1 MKPLRVTLLVLGS
14 IIAVIGFG
22 LLAAGASL
30 GWSYGTQRDDAGFFT
45 TSNERFETD
54 SFALTSDKIDLG
66 QPGPDDWWADRDLA
80 TVRITVDN
88 ADADAGPV
96 FVGIGP
102 ESEVEA
108 YLADIPH
115 DAISDVHFHQ
125 FSVDYRRENAGGTG
139 TPAPPADQAFW
150 VARASGQA
158 SQSLTWDLEPGK
170 WAIVVMNAD
179 ATASVVADIELGGQ
193 VDYLVP
199 IAIGLVI
206 GGIVLLAI
214 AAAMIIVGVV
224 RAQVASD
231 TAIPLPTGVA
241 QPVAQQAS
249 FVAYPLRLEGHLDPD
264 LGRWKWLVK
273 WFLAIPHFVVLAF
286 LWVAFVVLTFV
297 AFFAILFTGR
307 YPRSIF
313 EFNVGVLRWSWRV
326 AYYATSVLGT
336 DRYPPFTLNAVE
348 YPASLDVAYPEHLS
362 RRLVLAKSWLLAIPH
377 LLIVWALTASWGTGG
392 SDDGARFVFSG
403 GLLGLV
409 VTIAAIILLF
419 TGRYPVGLYNLIMGA
434 MRWTYR
440 VIAYVAL
447 MTDDYPPFQL
457 DQGGSEPPADR
468 RPAPFPPPQ
477 MPPNSPSQ

>member
-1 MKPLRVTLLVLGS
+1 MKPRRVTLLVLGS
-14 IIAVIGFG
+14 IIAMIGFG

-30 GWSYGTQRDDAGFFT
+30 GWAYGTQRDDAGFFT
-45 TSNERFETD
+45 TSNERIETD

-66 QPGPDDWWADRDLA
+66 QPGPNDWWADRDLA

-88 ADADAGPV
+88 ADARPV

-115 DAISDVHFHQ
+115 DDITHVNFHR
-125 FSVDYRRENAGGTG
+125 FSVDYRRENAGGTS
-139 TPAPPADQAFW
+139 TPAPPDDQTFW
-150 VARASGQA
+150 VTQASGEA

-179 ATASVVADIELGGQ
+179 ATTNVVADIELGGQ

-214 AAAMIIVGVV
+214 AAAMIISGVV

-231 TAIPLPTGVA
+231 TAIPLPIGAA
-241 QPVAQQAS
+241 QPVAQQTS
-249 FVAYPLRLEGHLDPD
+249 FVAYPLRLEGHLDPA
-264 LGRWKWLVK
+264 LSRWKWLVK

-286 LWVAFVVLTFV
+286 GWVAFVVLTFV

-307 YPRSIF
+307 YPLSIF
-313 EFNVGVLRWSWRV
+313 EFNVGVLRWRWRV
-326 AYYATSVLGT
+326 AYYATNVLAT

-348 YPASLDVAYPEHLS
+348 YPARLGVGYPEHLS
-362 RRLVLAKSWLLAIPH
+362 RGLVLVKSWLLAMPH
-377 LLIVWALTASWGTGG
+377 LLIVWASTASWGAGG
-392 SDDGARFVFSG
+392 
-403 GLLGLV
+403 
-409 VTIAAIILLF
+409 
-419 TGRYPVGLYNLIMGA
+419 N
-434 MRWTYR
+434 
-440 VIAYVAL
+440 
-447 MTDDYPPFQL
+447 DDYPPFHL
-457 DQGGSEPPADR
+457 DQGGSEPPVDG
-468 RPAPFPPPQ
+468 RPTPFPPPQ
-477 MPPNSPSQ
+477 MPTNSPSR

>member
-1 MKPLRVTLLVLGS
+1 MKPRRVISLVLAS
-14 IIAVIGFG
+14 IIAMIGLG
-22 LLAAGASL
+22 LFAAGASI
-30 GWSYGTQRDDAGFFT
+30 GWAYETQRDDAGFFT

-80 TVRITVDN
+80 TVRINVDN
-88 ADADAGPV
+88 ADARPV

-102 ESEVEA
+102 ESDVEA

-115 DAISDVHFHQ
+115 DVITDPDFHRS
-125 FSVDYRRENAGGTG
+125 SVDYLRENAGGTS

-150 VARASGQA
+150 VAQASGEA
-158 SQSLTWDLEPGK
+158 SHSLTWDLEPGK

-179 ATASVVADIELGGQ
+179 ATTNVVADIELGGQ
-193 VDYLVP
+193 VEYLVP

-206 GGIVLLAI
+206 GGIVLLAG
-214 AAAMIIVGVV
+214 AAAMIIGGVG

-231 TAIPLPTGVA
+231 AVVPLPIGAA
-241 QPVAQQAS
+241 QPVAPQTS
-249 FVAYPLRLEGHLDPD
+249 FVAYPLRLEGYLDPG
-264 LGRWKWLVK
+264 LSRWKWLVK
-273 WFLAIPHFVVLAF
+273 WFLAIPHFVVLVF

-297 AFFAILFTGR
+297 AFFSILFTGR

-326 AYYATSVLGT
+326 AYYATHVLGT
-336 DRYPPFTLNAVE
+336 DRYPPFTLNAEE
-348 YPASLDVAYPEHLS
+348 YPASLDVAYPEHSS
-362 RRLVLAKSWLLAIPH
+362 RGLVLVKSWLLAIPH
-377 LLIVWALTASWGTGG
+377 LVIVWALTASLGTGG
-392 SDDGARFVFSG
+392 TDDWALFVFSG

-409 VTIAAIILLF
+409 LMIAVIILLF
-419 TGRYPVGLYNLIMGA
+419 TGRYPAGLYDLIVGV

-447 MTDDYPPFQL
+447 MTDEYPPFRL
-457 DQGGSEPPADR
+457 DQGGSEPPVACLPGSVR
-468 RPAPFPPPQ
+468 R
-477 MPPNSPSQ
+477 N

>member
-1 MKPLRVTLLVLGS
+1 MKPRRVIVLVLAS
-14 IIAVIGFG
+14 LVAMIGLG

-30 GWSYGTQRDDAGFFT
+30 GWANGTQRDDAGFFT

-54 SFALTSDKIDLG
+54 SFALTSDKVDLG
-66 QPGPDDWWADRDLA
+66 QRGHDDWWADRDLA

-88 ADADAGPV
+88 VDARPV

-102 ESEVEA
+102 ESDVAA
-108 YLADIPH
+108 YLAGVPH
-115 DAISDVHFHQ
+115 DDITDVDFDR
-125 FSVDYRRENAGGTG
+125 FSVDYRRENAGGTSP
-139 TPAPPADQAFW
+139 PAPPVDQAFW
-150 VARASGQA
+150 VAQASGEA
-158 SQSLTWDLEPGK
+158 SHSLTWDLEPGN

-179 ATASVVADIELGGQ
+179 ATTNVVADIELGGQ

-206 GGIVLLAI
+206 GGIVLLAM
-214 AAAMIIVGVV
+214 AAAMIIGGVG
-224 RAQVASD
+224 RANVAPD
-231 TAIPLPTGVA
+231 AALPLAIGAA
-241 QPVAQQAS
+241 QPVAQQTS
-249 FVAYPLRLEGHLDPD
+249 FVASPLRLEGHLDPD
-264 LGRWKWLVK
+264 LSRWKWLVK

-313 EFNVGVLRWSWRV
+313 EFDVGVLRWSWRV

-336 DRYPPFTLNAVE
+336 DRYPPFTLSAVE
-348 YPASLDVAYPEHLS
+348 YPARLDVAYPEHLS
-362 RRLVLAKSWLLAIPH
+362 RGLVLVKSWLLAIPH
-377 LLIVWALTASWGTGG
+377 LFIVGALTTSSGIGG
-392 SDDGARFVFSG
+392 NDDGALFVFGG
-403 GLLGLV
+403 GLLGLAV
-409 VTIAAIILLF
+409 MIAAIILLV

-447 MTDDYPPFQL
+447 MTDEYPPFRL
-457 DQGGSEPPADR
+457 DQGGLEPPVDG
-468 RPAPFPPPQ
+468 RPAPYPPSQ
-477 MPPNSPSQ
+477 MPTNSPSR

>member
-1 MKPLRVTLLVLGS
+1 MKPRRVMLLVLAS

-22 LLAAGASL
+22 LLAAGARV
-30 GWSYGTQRDDAGFFT
+30 GWAHGTQRDDAGFFT
-45 TSNERFETD
+45 TSNERFATD
-54 SFALTSDKIDLG
+54 SFALTSDGIDLG

-80 TVRITVDN
+80 TVRINVDN
-88 ADADAGPV
+88 ADARPV

-102 ESEVEA
+102 QSDVEA

-115 DAISDVHFHQ
+115 DVITDPDFHR
-125 FSVDYRRENAGGTG
+125 FSVDYLRENAGGTS
-139 TPAPPADQAFW
+139 TPAPPTDQAFW
-150 VARASGQA
+150 VAQASGEA
-158 SQSLTWDLEPGK
+158 SQRLTWDLEPGN

-179 ATASVVADIELGGQ
+179 ATPNVVADIDLGGQ
-193 VDYLVP
+193 VSYLVP

-206 GGIVLLAI
+206 GGIVLLAM
-214 AAAMIIVGVV
+214 AAAMIIGGAG
-224 RAQVASD
+224 RARVASD
-231 TAIPLPTGVA
+231 TAVPLSIGAA
-241 QPVAQQAS
+241 QPVARQAS
-249 FVAYPLRLEGHLDPD
+249 FVASPLRLEGHLDPD
-264 LGRWKWLVK
+264 LSRWKWLVK

-313 EFNVGVLRWSWRV
+313 EFDVGVLRWTWRV

-336 DRYPPFTLNAVE
+336 DRYPPFTLDDVE
-348 YPASLDVAYPEHLS
+348 YPATLDVAYPEHLS
-362 RRLVLAKSWLLAIPH
+362 RGLVLVKSWLLAIPH

-392 SDDGARFVFSG
+392 NDDGARLVFSG

-409 VTIAAIILLF
+409 LMIAVIILLF
-419 TGRYPVGLYNLIMGA
+419 TGRYPVGLYDLIMGA

-447 MTDDYPPFQL
+447 MTDDYPPFRL
-457 DQGGSEPPADR
+457 DQGGAEPPVDG
-468 RPAPFPPPQ
+468 RPAPFQPPR
-477 MPPNSPSQ
+477 MPTNSPSR

>member
-1 MKPLRVTLLVLGS
+1 MLALGS

-88 ADADAGPV
+88 ADAGPV

-108 YLADIPH
+108 YLAGIPH
-115 DAISDVHFHQ
+115 DALSDVHFHQ
-125 FSVDYRRENAGGTG
+125 FSVDYRRENAGGTA

-150 VARASGQA
+150 VARASGEA

-224 RAQVASD
+224 RAQVGSD
-231 TAIPLPTGVA
+231 TAIPLPIGVP
-241 QPVAQQAS
+241 QPVAQQTS

-362 RRLVLAKSWLLAIPH
+362 RGLVLVKSWLLAIPH
-377 LLIVWALTASWGTGG
+377 LLIVGALTASWGTGG

-403 GLLGLV
+403 GLLGLL
-409 VTIAAIILLF
+409 VTIAVIILLF

-468 RPAPFPPPQ
+468 GPAPFPPPQ
-477 MPPNSPSQ
+477 MPTNPPSQ

>member
-1 MKPLRVTLLVLGS
+1 MKPLRITLLVLGS
-14 IIAVIGFG
+14 IIAIIGFG

-30 GWSYGTQRDDAGFFT
+30 GWAYGTQRDDAGFFT

-54 SFALTSDKIDLG
+54 SFALTSDNIDLG

-88 ADADAGPV
+88 ADARPV

-102 ESEVEA
+102 ESDVEA
-108 YLADIPH
+108 YLAGIPH
-115 DAISDVHFHQ
+115 DHITDVNFHR
-125 FSVDYRRENAGGTG
+125 FSVDYRRENAGGTS

-150 VARASGQA
+150 VTQESGEA
-158 SQSLTWDLEPGK
+158 SQSLTWDLEPGN

-179 ATASVVADIELGGQ
+179 ATTNVVADIELGGQ

-199 IAIGLVI
+199 IAIGLLI
-206 GGIVLLAI
+206 GGIVLLAT
-214 AAAMIIVGVV
+214 AAAMIIGGVV

-231 TAIPLPTGVA
+231 TAIPLPIGAA
-241 QPVAQQAS
+241 QPVAQPTS
-249 FVAYPLRLEGHLDPD
+249 FVAYPLRLEGRLDPD
-264 LGRWKWLVK
+264 LSRWKWLVK

-313 EFNVGVLRWSWRV
+313 EFDVGVLRWSWRV
-326 AYYATSVLGT
+326 VYYATNVLGT

-362 RRLVLAKSWLLAIPH
+362 RGLVLVKSWLLAIPH

-392 SDDGARFVFSG
+392 NDDGARFVFSG
-403 GLLGLV
+403 GLLGLAV
-409 VTIAAIILLF
+409 MIAAIILLF

-447 MTDDYPPFQL
+447 MTDDYPPFHL
-457 DQGGSEPPADR
+457 DQGGSEPPVDG
-468 RPAPFPPPQ
+468 RPAPFPPPP
-477 MPPNSPSQ
+477 MPTNSPSR

>member
-1 MKPLRVTLLVLGS
+1 MKPLRVILLVLGS

-30 GWSYGTQRDDAGFFT
+30 GWAYGTQRDDAGFFT

-66 QPGPDDWWADRDLA
+66 QPGRDDWWADRDLA

-88 ADADAGPV
+88 ADARPV

-108 YLADIPH
+108 YLAGIPH
-115 DAISDVHFHQ
+115 EDITDVNFHR
-125 FSVDYRRENAGGTG
+125 FSVDYRRENAGGTS
-139 TPAPPADQAFW
+139 TPAPPADQTFW
-150 VARASGQA
+150 VTQASGEA
-158 SQSLTWDLEPGK
+158 SQSLTWDLEPGN

-179 ATASVVADIELGGQ
+179 ATTNVVADIELGGQ

-199 IAIGLVI
+199 IAIGLLI
-206 GGIVLLAI
+206 GGIVILAI
-214 AAAMIIVGVV
+214 AAAMIIGGVV

-231 TAIPLPTGVA
+231 TAIPLPIGAA
-241 QPVAQQAS
+241 QPVAQQTS

-264 LGRWKWLVK
+264 LSRWKWLVK

-286 LWVAFVVLTFV
+286 LWVAFVALTFV
-297 AFFAILFTGR
+297 AFFTILFTGR
-307 YPRSIF
+307 YPRAIF
-313 EFNVGVLRWSWRV
+313 EFDVGVLRWSWRV
-326 AYYATSVLGT
+326 AYYATNVLGT

-362 RRLVLAKSWLLAIPH
+362 RGLVLVKSWLLAIPH

-392 SDDGARFVFSG
+392 NDDGARFVFSG
-403 GLLGLV
+403 GLLGLAV
-409 VTIAAIILLF
+409 MIAAITLLF

-447 MTDDYPPFQL
+447 MTDDYPPFHL
-457 DQGGSEPPADR
+457 DQGGSEPPVDG

-477 MPPNSPSQ
+477 MPTNSPSR

>member
-1 MKPLRVTLLVLGS
+1 MKPRHVVLLALGS

-22 LLAAGASL
+22 LLATGASL
-30 GWSYGTQRDDAGFFT
+30 GWANGTQTDDAGFFT

-88 ADADAGPV
+88 ADARPV

-108 YLADIPH
+108 YLAGTPH
-115 DAISDVHFHQ
+115 DAITDVDFHQ
-125 FSVDYRRENAGGTG
+125 FPVDYRRENAGGTA
-139 TPAPPADQAFW
+139 TPAPPADQTFW
-150 VARASGQA
+150 VAQASGEA
-158 SQSLTWDLEPGK
+158 SRVLTWDLEPGN

-179 ATASVVADIELGGQ
+179 ATTNVVADIELGGH
-193 VDYLVP
+193 VEYLVP
-199 IAIGLVI
+199 VAIGLVI
-206 GGIVLLAI
+206 GGIGLLAL
-214 AAAMIIVGVV
+214 AAAMIIGGVV
-224 RAQVASD
+224 RSRTASD
-231 TAIPLPTGVA
+231 PASPLPAGAA
-241 QPVAQQAS
+241 QSAAPPTS

-264 LGRWKWLVK
+264 LSRWKWLVK

-297 AFFAILFTGR
+297 AFFAILLTGR

-326 AYYATSVLGT
+326 AYYATNVLGT

-348 YPASLDVAYPEHLS
+348 YPASLDVVYPVHLS
-362 RRLVLAKSWLLAIPH
+362 RGLALVKSWLLAIPH
-377 LLIVWALTASWGTGG
+377 ILIVWTLTASWGTGG
-392 SDDGARFVFSG
+392 NDDGARFVFSG
-403 GLLGLV
+403 GLLGLAV
-409 VTIAAIILLF
+409 MIAAIILLF
-419 TGRYPVGLYNLIMGA
+419 TGRYPVGLYNLIIGV

-447 MTDDYPPFQL
+447 MTDEYPPFQL
-457 DQGGSEPPADR
+457 DQGGSEPPVDR
-468 RPAPFPPPQ
+468 R
-477 MPPNSPSQ
+477 